1 MSSLPIVKP
10 TKFSDR
16 DIVRFFNT
24 RRSAPLEYNA
34 NDVDAA
40 VGFFRNRGFD
50 ETAAISTA
58 TVLLQQAKIDR
69 IKVYEILDTLDGL
82 SEVQLSRIVSEI
94 LNVNRPKTSALGF
107 KVQTKTQALEN
118 RNIERPLQKS
128 SRASTEDYVEAGYV
142 EPEYVKDI

>member
-1 MSSLPIVKP
+1 MPSLPIVKP

-40 VGFFRNRGFD
+40 IGFFKNRGFD

-58 TVLLQQAKIDR
+58 TVLLQQAKIDE
-69 IKVYEILDTLDGL
+69 IKIYQVLDTLEGL
-82 SEVQLSRIVSEI
+82 TEVELSRIVTEV
-94 LNVNRPKTSALGF
+94 LNADRPRSSALGF
-107 KVQTKTQALEN
+107 KVQTNAQALEN

-142 EPEYVKDI
+142 EQGYVKDV